1 MSAIDC
7 IITAAGLSSRMGQW
21 KMMLPWQQGTILD
34 TSIKNALQFCSRI
47 ILVTGYRGNEL
58 HERYANQSNITIIH
72 NPDYAQGLLTSVKA
86 AVPAVQTEHCF
97 LTHGDMPTLT
107 IDIFRK
113 IWSLRNDGAILPLHN
128 GIPGHPILVSK
139 PCLMQ
144 AIQRP
149 NVTNMRQA
157 LLMGEHYSVEIE
169 NAEIILDIDSLFFHR
184 LSSRYRNIL
193 SRNCTRTSCLACCLR
208 FCRIYSTFKFIN
220 RNYLLLCCC
229 IIS

>member
-86 AVPAVQTEHCF
+86 AVPAVKTEYCRPSDF
-97 LTHGDMPTLT
+97 SVKAMPDAGNPASQYHQYASGTPYG
-107 IDIFRK
+107 R
-113 IWSLRNDGAILPLHN
+113 
-128 GIPGHPILVSK
+128 
-139 PCLMQ
+139 
-144 AIQRP
+144 
-149 NVTNMRQA
+149 
-157 LLMGEHYSVEIE
+157 
-169 NAEIILDIDSLFFHR
+169 SLFRRNRKCRNNF
-184 LSSRYRNIL
+184 RY
-193 SRNCTRTSCLACCLR
+193 
-208 FCRIYSTFKFIN
+208 
-220 RNYLLLCCC
+220 
-229 IIS
+229 

>member
-7 IITAAGLSSRMGQW
+7 IITAAELSSRMGQW

-34 TSIKNALQFCSRI
+34 ASIKNALQFCSRI

-113 IWSLRNDGAILPLHN
+113 IWPLRNDGAILPLHN

-157 LLMGEHYSVEIE
+157 LLMGE
-169 NAEIILDIDSLFFHR
+169 
-184 LSSRYRNIL
+184 
-193 SRNCTRTSCLACCLR
+193 
-208 FCRIYSTFKFIN
+208 
-220 RNYLLLCCC
+220 
-229 IIS
+229 

>member
-144 AIQRP
+144 AIKRP
-149 NVTNMRQA
+149 NITNMRQA
-157 LLMGEHYSVEIE
+157 LLMGAHYSVEVE
-169 NAEIILDIDSLFFHR
+169 NAEIILDID
-184 LSSRYRNIL
+184 
-193 SRNCTRTSCLACCLR
+193 TPDD
-208 FCRIYSTFKFIN
+208 
-220 RNYLLLCCC
+220 
-229 IIS
+229 

>member
-1 MSAIDC
+1 MPSHPTPADTALSWLSVREPLCPQETDC
-7 IITAAGLSSRMGQW
+7 IMTAAGLSSRMGEW
-21 KMMLPWQQGTILD
+21 KMMLPWGSGGATLLD
-34 TSIKNALQFCSRI
+34 TSLSNALRFCHRVL
-47 ILVTGYRGNEL
+47 LVTGFRGAEL
-58 HERYANQSNITIIH
+58 AARYQSVKRIQILH
-72 NPDYAQGLLTSVKA
+72 NPDYETGLLSSQRLAAQAVTS
-86 AVPAVQTEHCF
+86 EYCF

-157 LLMGEHYSVEIE
+157 LLMGDHYSVEIE
-169 NAEIILDIDSLFFHR
+169 NAEIILDIDTPDDFITAQK
-184 LSSRYRNIL
+184 RYTKI
-193 SRNCTRTSCLACCLR
+193 
-208 FCRIYSTFKFIN
+208 
-220 RNYLLLCCC
+220 
-229 IIS
+229 

>member
-21 KMMLPWQQGTILD
+21 KMMLPWEQGTILD

-128 GIPGHPILVSK
+128 GIPCSSDF
-139 PCLMQ
+139 
-144 AIQRP
+144 
-149 NVTNMRQA
+149 
-157 LLMGEHYSVEIE
+157 SVKTM
-169 NAEIILDIDSLFFHR
+169 LDTGNPTTQCHQYASGTPYGRSLFRRNRKCRNNF
-184 LSSRYRNIL
+184 RY
-193 SRNCTRTSCLACCLR
+193 
-208 FCRIYSTFKFIN
+208 
-220 RNYLLLCCC
+220 
-229 IIS
+229 

>member
-21 KMMLPWQQGTILD
+21 KMMLPWEQGTILD

-113 IWSLRNDGAILPLHN
+113 IWSLRNDGAILPLHD

-157 LLMGEHYSVEIE
+157 LLMGDHYSVEIE
-169 NAEIILDIDSLFFHR
+169 NAEIILDIDTPDDFITAKE
-184 LSSRYRNIL
+184 RYTEI
-193 SRNCTRTSCLACCLR
+193 
-208 FCRIYSTFKFIN
+208 
-220 RNYLLLCCC
+220 
-229 IIS
+229 

>member
-21 KMMLPWQQGTILD
+21 KMMLPWEQGTILD

-97 LTHGDMPTLT
+97 LTHGVL
-107 IDIFRK
+107 I
-113 IWSLRNDGAILPLHN
+113 
-128 GIPGHPILVSK
+128 
-139 PCLMQ
+139 Q

-157 LLMGEHYSVEIE
+157 LLMGDHYSVEIE
-169 NAEIILDIDSLFFHR
+169 NAEIILDIDTPDDFITAKE
-184 LSSRYRNIL
+184 RYTEI
-193 SRNCTRTSCLACCLR
+193 
-208 FCRIYSTFKFIN
+208 
-220 RNYLLLCCC
+220 
-229 IIS
+229 